1 MTTHYSGSGDLTRS
15 LELLWGTREQ
25 PTRGPKPGL
34 SLAAIVAKAIEVAD
48 ADGLPAVSMRR
59 IADELGVG
67 TMSLYR
73 HVPGKAELLDL
84 MLDAVA
90 GEDLVAG
97 EPFVERT
104 YPDAPLLIGGWRAS
118 LEEFAR
124 GAWAQFHRH
133 PWLLQVSQ
141 ARPIMGPNE
150 MLGTEAVLAAIAEM
164 GLSDGETVA
173 VLSTV
178 YAYVSGL
185 ARNNVEYA
193 QAASTT
199 GVSDADWWAAQAPF
213 LEKVLTS
220 GDYPN
225 LTRVSESGAW
235 ESTDDGF
242 EFGLKCVL
250 DGIELQLA
258 ARSGPGQPDEDEH
271 RREPKPASGQAAEQE
286 YG

>member
-25 PTRGPKPGL
+25 PSRGPKPVL

-48 ADGLPAVSMRR
+48 SDGLSAVSMRR

-73 HVPGKAELLDL
+73 HVPGKSELLDL

-90 GEDLVAG
+90 GESFAELNDTGVPVL
-97 EPFVERT
+97 T
-104 YPDAPLLIGGWRAS
+104 GGWRAS
-118 LEEFAR
+118 LEQFAR
-124 GAWAQFHRH
+124 GAWALFHRH

-150 MLGTEAVLAAIAEM
+150 MLGTEAILAAIAEM
-164 GLSDGETVA
+164 GLSNADTVA

-178 YAYVSGL
+178 YGYVSGM

-193 QAASTT
+193 QAAKTT
-199 GVSDADWWAAQAPF
+199 GVSDEEWWAAQAPF
-213 LEKVLTS
+213 LEKVLNS
-220 GDYPN
+220 GDYPH
-225 LTRVSESGAW
+225 LTRVSEAGAW
-235 ESTDDGF
+235 NNPDEGF

-250 DGIELQLA
+250 DGIAAQL
-258 ARSGPGQPDEDEH
+258 S
-271 RREPKPASGQAAEQE
+271 PASPD
-286 YG
+286 

>member
-1 MTTHYSGSGDLTRS
+1 MTTHCSGSGDLTRS

-34 SLAAIVAKAIEVAD
+34 SLAAIVAKAVEVAD

-84 MLDAVA
+84 MLDS
-90 GEDLVAG
+90 VAG
-97 EPFVERT
+97 EPSAGRT
-104 YPDAPLLIGGWRAS
+104 DADPPPLTGGGWRAS

-150 MLGTEAVLAAIAEM
+150 MLGTEAILAAIAEM

-193 QAASTT
+193 KAASTT
-199 GVSDADWWAAQAPF
+199 GVSDEDWWGAQAPF
-213 LEKVLTS
+213 LEKVIAS
-220 GDYPN
+220 GDYPH
-225 LTRVSESGAW
+225 LTRVSEAGAW

-242 EFGLKCVL
+242 EFGLKCVF
-250 DGIELQLA
+250 DGIEAQLRSRSVA
-258 ARSGPGQPDEDEH
+258 AEPDQGQH
-271 RREPKPASGQAAEQE
+271 ARGANPATGQASEE
-286 YG
+286 ENG

>member
-84 MLDAVA
+84 MLDS
-90 GEDLVAG
+90 VAG
-97 EPFVERT
+97 EPSAGRT
-104 YPDAPLLIGGWRAS
+104 DADPPPLTGGWRAS

-124 GAWAQFHRH
+124 GAWAHFHRH

-150 MLGTEAVLAAIAEM
+150 MLGTEAILAAIAEM

-185 ARNNVEYA
+185 ARNYVEYA

>member
-34 SLAAIVAKAIEVAD
+34 SIAAIVGKAIEVAD
-48 ADGLPAVSMRR
+48 SDGLPAVSMRR

-73 HVPGKAELLDL
+73 HIPGKSELLDL

-90 GEDLVAG
+90 GE
-97 EPFVERT
+97 PFAER
-104 YPDAPLLIGGWRAS
+104 PDPGAPLLAGGWRAS

-124 GAWAQFHRH
+124 GAWAMFHRH

-150 MLGTEAVLAAIAEM
+150 MLGTEAILAAIAEM
-164 GLSDGETVA
+164 GLNDGDMVA

-178 YAYVSGL
+178 YAYVSGI
-185 ARNNVEYA
+185 ARNNVEYV
-193 QAASTT
+193 QAATTT
-199 GVSDADWWAAQAPF
+199 GVSDEDWWGAQAPF
-213 LEKVLTS
+213 LEKVIAS
-220 GDYPN
+220 GNYPH
-225 LTRVSESGAW
+225 LTRVSEAGAW
-235 ESTDDGF
+235 DTDNDGF
-242 EFGLKCVL
+242 EFGLKCVM
-250 DGIELQLA
+250 DGIEAQVRA
-258 ARSGPGQPDEDEH
+258 GPGRPSESAAD
-271 RREPKPASGQAAEQE
+271 PGPAQLG
-286 YG
+286 

>member
-15 LELLWGTREQ
+15 LELLWGTRDR
-25 PTRGPKPGL
+25 PTRGPKPVL
-34 SLAAIVAKAIEVAD
+34 NLAAIVAKAVEVAD
-48 ADGLPAVSMRR
+48 ADGLAAVSMRR

-73 HVPGKAELLDL
+73 HVPGKSELLDL
-84 MLDAVA
+84 MLD
-90 GEDLVAG
+90 GVAG
-97 EPFVERT
+97 EPFAGRT
-104 YPDAPLLIGGWRAS
+104 DSDAALLTGGWRAN

-150 MLGTEAVLAAIAEM
+150 MLGTETILAAIAEI
-164 GLSDGETVA
+164 GLSSADTVA

-178 YAYVSGL
+178 YGYVSGM

-193 QAASTT
+193 QAAKNT
-199 GVSDADWWAAQAPF
+199 GVSDEDWWGAQAPF
-213 LEKVLTS
+213 LEKVIAS
-220 GDYPN
+220 GDYPH
-225 LTRVSESGAW
+225 LTRVSEEGAW
-235 ESTDDGF
+235 DNRDDGF

-250 DGIELQLA
+250 DGIEAQL
-258 ARSGPGQPDEDEH
+258 SSSSSD
-271 RREPKPASGQAAEQE
+271 
-286 YG
+286 